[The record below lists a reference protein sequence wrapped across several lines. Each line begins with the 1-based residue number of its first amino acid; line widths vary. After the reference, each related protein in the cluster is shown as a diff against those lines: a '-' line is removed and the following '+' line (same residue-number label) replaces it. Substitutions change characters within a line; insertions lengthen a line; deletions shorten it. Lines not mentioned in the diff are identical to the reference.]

1 MECSCPDACGCPAKP
16 IYQTACVC
24 RTIIHRFTPS
34 KSVSAAANLG
44 LCGYRVIIQVACV
57 RKTSGS
63 SPLFLQT
70 MSRGVC
76 AAATDCAILSEHRS
90 IIHCTMNS
98 EPADAVF
105 YKSSSVQTEN
115 PKSLTTSSSNPL
127 VFDEAQPG
135 HAIKSDAHLFKCST
149 TPNNVENKESFVCF
163 LLSCSEWFSSSDAG
177 KHLVIV
183 YKYIRFTRAPVVGC
197 NSWLFPD
204 WQEELGQMCLS
215 HIV

>member
-1 MECSCPDACGCPAKP
+1 MHLCVGSVECSCPDAYCCPAKP

-24 RTIIHRFTPS
+24 RTIIHRFTTS
-34 KSVSAAANLG
+34 KSLSAAANLG

-70 MSRGVC
+70 MSRAVC
-76 AAATDCAILSEHRS
+76 AVATDCAILSEYRS

-98 EPADAVF
+98 KPKVEESGRCF
-105 YKSSSVQTEN
+105 LQIIIRTRQKN

-135 HAIKSDAHLFKCST
+135 HAIESDAHLFKCST
-149 TPNNVENKESFVCF
+149 TPNDVKNKESFVCF
-163 LLSCSEWFSSSDAG
+163 WLSCSEWFFSSGVS
-177 KHLVIV
+177 KHLVIL
-183 YKYIRFTRAPVVGC
+183 YKYIRFTRALVVRC
-197 NSWLFPD
+197 K
-204 WQEELGQMCLS
+204 C
-215 HIV
+215 